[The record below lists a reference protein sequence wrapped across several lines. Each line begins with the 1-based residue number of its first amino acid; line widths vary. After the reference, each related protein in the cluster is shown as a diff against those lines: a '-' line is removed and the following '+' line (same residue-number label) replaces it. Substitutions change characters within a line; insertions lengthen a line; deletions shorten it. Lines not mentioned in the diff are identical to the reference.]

1 MVSVAPFRI
10 LIVDDDRNCR
20 ESLRRA
26 LERDGHLVHTAE
38 DGKAALAVA
47 RREEVDLVLTDLIMP
62 GLGGLAFLDGLR
74 IIRPEVPAILISAFA
89 NVDTAVKAV
98 QRGVSDVLEKP
109 IRLRDVRK
117 AVKRAME
124 GRRHERGFSGL
135 RDASVREAAPPAP
148 PPRERI
154 VGRRRL
160 VGRSPVFLDLLDLV
174 GRVAAVQSTALLLGE
189 SGTGKELIAAALH
202 EGSPRASGPLVKVAC
217 AALAEGVL
225 EAELF
230 GSEKGAYTG
239 AVGQRRGRFEL
250 ADGGTLFLD
259 EIGELPLGAQT
270 KLLRVVE
277 ERTFLRV
284 GGTVPLTV
292 DVRLVAA
299 TNCDLGARV
308 KAGAFREDL
317 YYRLDV
323 FPVRL
328 PPLRARKEDVPELAR
343 EFARTCGESARGRAF
358 ELSPAAVEKL
368 LTWDW
373 PGNVRELRNVIER
386 AVLLSSGPQI
396 RPADIVLGAP
406 GEEAVGTPSL
416 VGTLEETVER
426 WKRAGESARIR
437 RALEEAAG
445 DRATAAE
452 ALGIPLKRLV
462 QRIRELKM

>member
-1 MVSVAPFRI
+1 M
-10 LIVDDDRNCR
+10 
-20 ESLRRA
+20 
-26 LERDGHLVHTAE
+26 
-38 DGKAALAVA
+38 
-47 RREEVDLVLTDLIMP
+47 
-62 GLGGLAFLDGLR
+62 
-74 IIRPEVPAILISAFA
+74 
-89 NVDTAVKAV
+89 
-98 QRGVSDVLEKP
+98 
-109 IRLRDVRK
+109 
-117 AVKRAME
+117 
-124 GRRHERGFSGL
+124 
-135 RDASVREAAPPAP
+135 
-148 PPRERI
+148 
-154 VGRRRL
+154 
-160 VGRSPVFLDLLDLV
+160 
-174 GRVAAVQSTALLLGE
+174 
-189 SGTGKELIAAALH
+189 
-202 EGSPRASGPLVKVAC
+202 
-217 AALAEGVL
+217 
-225 EAELF
+225 
-230 GSEKGAYTG
+230 
-239 AVGQRRGRFEL
+239 
-250 ADGGTLFLD
+250 
-259 EIGELPLGAQT
+259 
-270 KLLRVVE
+270 
-277 ERTFLRV
+277 
-284 GGTVPLTV
+284 
-292 DVRLVAA
+292 
-299 TNCDLGARV
+299 